1 MSASP
6 GPISSA
12 GPGATPTAA
21 PDGERKRLQ
30 RLRGLL
36 QKARGGLRGVSDA
49 ELLELMRLYRY
60 AASRIAWH
68 ETRQADLAALQEA
81 RVLAREAHALLYRDI
96 DRPREGW
103 PRRVARFF
111 GEEVPR
117 TIRAEWKLLVA
128 SFVLVYGLSAVAYF
142 AVMRDLELAYSLL
155 DPGVVANEI
164 EQLDAT
170 KEGEPFRGNFTF
182 GVGESPQTA
191 GWIMAHNM
199 GVGVIF
205 FSAALIPP
213 LYVYVLST
221 NSLMLGTYTAVAGHW
236 GQAGA
241 ISSILWCHGTLEIQ
255 AIILAGLAGL
265 VMIRAWIAPG
275 AWTRREAMSI
285 ESKRAWRILAA
296 VFPMLFVAG
305 LIEGFVSPHAPI
317 EVRMLVA
324 VLSGIALVA
333 WIGMGGRARA
343 PASQRLAARLE
354 PRGE

>member
-1 MSASP
+1 MSDSERQ
-6 GPISSA
+6 
-12 GPGATPTAA
+12 
-21 PDGERKRLQ
+21 DGDRKRLQ
-30 RLRGLL
+30 RLRSLL
-36 QKARGGLRGVSDA
+36 QKARGGLRAVSDA

-68 ETRQADLAALQEA
+68 ETRQSDLAALQDA
-81 RVLAREAHALLYRDI
+81 RALAREAHALLYRDI

-103 PRRVARFF
+103 PKRVLRFF
-111 GEEVPR
+111 RDEVPR
-117 TIRAEWKLLVA
+117 AIRAEWKLLLA
-128 SFVLVYGLSAVAYF
+128 SFVLVYGLSVVSYVAVA
-142 AVMRDLELAYSLL
+142 RDLELAYSLL
-155 DPGVVANEI
+155 DPGVVAHEI
-164 EQLDAT
+164 EQLEAT
-170 KEGEPFRGNFTF
+170 KDGEPFRGNFTF
-182 GVGESPQTA
+182 GVGESPTTA

-199 GVGVIF
+199 WVGVVF

-213 LYVYVLST
+213 LYVYVLAS

-275 AWTRREAMSI
+275 PWSRREAMSI

-305 LIEGFVSPHAPI
+305 TIEGFISPHQPV

-324 VLSGIALVA
+324 VISGIALVA
-333 WIGMGGRARA
+333 WIGLGGRERVA
-343 PASQRLAARLE
+343 PSQRLAPRLE
-354 PRGE
+354 PRGQ